1 MIKIEYILSF
11 WFQIDM
17 NISSREEPDIKPL
30 LLFFLTYTMT
40 PLLSNLYY
48 FIDIKVN

>member
-17 NISSREEPDIKPL
+17 NISSREEPDIKL
-30 LLFFLTYTMT
+30 FLLFYSDMYND
-40 PLLSNLYY
+40 S
-48 FIDIKVN
+48 FII